1 VSLSITKVDVK
12 LVSPK
17 VDLLTGLARPLTLA
31 WVANAIDSSIAREQI
46 SRDVPVDGVEVV
58 EWMQWCAADNAVLE
72 AMEVEYNRLGSQVLT
87 GSGDAYIPGVRV
99 GDLRGESVRGEVVS
113 SRGYGIVITPHGNF
127 RVPVGGKTTIAIR
140 DLLAW
145 ATIPWS
151 SYLQWV
157 LTLIQWRDLTT
168 LPVRQRVRF
177 ASSNGLVA
185 PQFFS
190 FVSRLPL
197 PLVTFRIRITSDK
210 EQEITLRGR
219 GTRGSYE
226 TVLYETKFNVEAG
239 DNEVV
244 INIVGIPIV
253 QSHTVEIQPSDNT
266 QTVLDS
272 FEVFPPI

>member
-1 VSLSITKVDVK
+1 MSMSITKVDVK
-12 LVSPK
+12 PVSPK
-17 VDLLTGLARPLTLA
+17 VDLLSGLARPLTLA
-31 WVANAIDSSIAREQI
+31 WIANVIDSSMAREQI

-58 EWMQWCAADNAVLE
+58 EWMPWAAADNAVLE
-72 AMEVEYNRLGSQVLT
+72 AMEIEYNRLGSQVVT

-99 GDLRGESVRGEVVS
+99 GDLRGESVSGYTVS
-113 SRGYGIVITPHGNF
+113 SRGYGVVITPYGSYN
-127 RVPVGGKTTIAIR
+127 VPVNGKTTIAIR

-145 ATIPWS
+145 ATIPWTGGI
-151 SYLQWV
+151 QWV
-157 LTLIQWRDLTT
+157 LSLIQWRDLAT

-210 EQEITLRGR
+210 EQEIVLRGR

-239 DNEVV
+239 ENEVV
-244 INIVGIPIV
+244 INIVGIPFV
-253 QSHTVEIQPSDNT
+253 QSHTVEIQPSDHV
-266 QTVLDS
+266 QTVLDYID
-272 FEVFPPI
+272 VFPPV

>member
-1 VSLSITKVDVK
+1 MAVH
-12 LVSPK
+12 
-17 VDLLTGLARPLTLA
+17 
-31 WVANAIDSSIAREQI
+31 N
-46 SRDVPVDGVEVV
+46 
-58 EWMQWCAADNAVLE
+58 CASDNAVLE
-72 AMEVEYNRLGSQVLT
+72 AMELEYNRLGSQVLT
-87 GSGDAYIPGVRV
+87 GSDDAYIPGVRV

-113 SRGYGIVITPHGNF
+113 RRGYGIVKTPYGDF
-127 RVPVGGKTTIAIR
+127 RVQVRGKTTIATR

-157 LTLIQWRDLTT
+157 LTLIQWRDLAT

-185 PQFFS
+185 PQFFLYAA
-190 FVSRLPL
+190 RLPL
-197 PLVTFRIRITSDK
+197 PLVTFRIRITSDR

-226 TVLYETKFNVEAG
+226 TVVYETKFKVESG
-239 DNEVV
+239 ENEVLCNV
-244 INIVGIPIV
+244 VGIPFV